1 MSVMPG
7 RLVRCILFDLGST
20 LWHHAEPATWTA
32 LETEAD
38 LRAVAML
45 RTLLPAE
52 ALPTMADEALG
63 AALRRMIG
71 DEIRH
76 RHQVT
81 GDREPDFADVTA
93 HALHTLGIAAADTPL
108 GARVFEALRVRAVT
122 SRVLFPDA
130 LPTLAELRARGY
142 LLGIVTNRDYGGEPF
157 LADLRQMGL
166 LDYVEPEHVAISG
179 DVGYRKPHP
188 AIFWHALNRLHVPL
202 AEAAMVGDR
211 LTADVYG
218 AQQLGLFAVWRP
230 WPREWVAAHDQEL
243 ARGGS
248 DPRQPGELESEAVD
262 DYPDAADDADDASLF
277 AWARVREQAYS
288 PQVRTMQAPDAVIR
302 QIGDV
307 LRIFRDPTQPLISA
321 RLHS

>member
-20 LWHHAEPATWTA
+20 LWHHADPATWTA
-32 LETEAD
+32 LETEAN
-38 LRAVAML
+38 LRAAATL

-76 RHQVT
+76 RYQVT
-81 GDREPDFADVTA
+81 GDREPDFGDATA

-130 LPTLAELRARGY
+130 LPTLAELHARGY

-166 LDYVEPEHVAISG
+166 LDHIEPEHVAISG

-188 AIFWHALNRLHVPL
+188 AIFWHALNRLQVPL

-218 AQQLGLFAVWRP
+218 AQQLGLFTVWRP
-230 WPREWVAAHDQEL
+230 WPREWAAAHDQEFTSS
-243 ARGGS
+243 GS
-248 DPRQPGELESEAVD
+248 DPRQPGELESGAGAA
-262 DYPDAADDADDASLF
+262 DAADAADDASLF
-277 AWARVREQAYS
+277 AWARVREQTQS
-288 PQVRTMQAPDAVIR
+288 PQVRTMRPPDAVIR

-307 LRIFRDPTQPLISA
+307 LRLFRDPTQPLISA